1 MKKYNT
7 RDVLSAIES
16 TTTYQ
21 IIRHGRI
28 EQYISNDFATYGLL
42 ENINR
47 EQQYVE
53 SLEASNGVAFQLDRD
68 RSQTRIAK
76 EHTAGHYFYSLIA
89 VPKPNPPSQYRFGEV
104 SNLLHEVAVE
114 LNIHGAMFSGNP
126 MAVVGAD
133 GYREAEL
140 ANAFGQR
147 VYERKKNTVF
157 KDRLNAKKRRIKQ
170 AIAKATRLIE
180 RSMEGQ
186 SLLRCERVEL
196 TFEREGSELTLK
208 EADKRFQSLLEAL
221 SDAGLPSAV
230 AGLWF
235 REHLTEIGW
244 RFHLVLLVDG
254 MHPSSARD
262 EVVQKLQKL
271 WSQATK
277 YRGLTFPL
285 WGLPDQVRTWGST
298 GLLIYVK
305 SQLLDSIALMLH
317 RELYFQLDTPPDVEH
332 FGTIKLA
339 SASKAKATQQLG
351 IQGVNGC
358 TAGVQHQANHIPVT
372 HLTAL
377 PVL

>member
-1 MKKYNT
+1 MKKYST
-7 RDVLSAIES
+7 RDVVSAIES
-16 TTTYQ
+16 TATYQ
-21 IIRHGRI
+21 FNRHGNI
-28 EQYISNDFATYGLL
+28 EHYVSRDFATQGLL
-42 ENINR
+42 ENIIR
-47 EQQYVE
+47 EQQYIE

-68 RSQTRIAK
+68 RSRTWMTK
-76 EHTAGHYFYSLIA
+76 EYAAAHHFYHLIA
-89 VPKPNPPSQYRFGEV
+89 APKPNPPIAYRFGEV
-104 SNLLHEVAVE
+104 SDLLHEVAVE
-114 LNIHGAMFSGNP
+114 LNIRGYMFTGNP
-126 MAVVGAD
+126 LSIVGAD

-157 KDRLNAKKRRIKQ
+157 KDRLNAQKRRIKQ

-180 RSMEGQ
+180 RSMDGR
-186 SLLRCERVEL
+186 SLLRCERIEL
-196 TFEREGSELTLK
+196 TFEPEWPELPLK
-208 EADKRFQSLLEAL
+208 EANKRFQRFLEAL
-221 SDAGLPSAV
+221 SEGGLPSAM

-244 RFHLVLLVDG
+244 RFHLVFLIDG

-262 EVVQKLQKL
+262 EVLQELQKL

-277 YRGLTFPL
+277 CRGHAFPL
-285 WGLPDQVRTWGST
+285 WGMQDQPRTWGST

-317 RELYFQLDTPPDVEH
+317 RELYFRLDTPSDMEH

-339 SASKAKATQQLG
+339 SSIKAETTQQLG

-358 TAGVQHQANHIPVT
+358 TAGVQHQTNHIPAT

-377 PVL
+377 PLL